1 MLRLALSLMLI
12 IMTKPLLILVI
23 GSSGQLGQSLKSV
36 SKQYPQFQFT
46 YSTRKELD
54 LFDLSTLDNFF
65 STQHFD
71 VIINCAAYTAVD
83 RAEQEPELAE
93 QVNHI
98 AVRKLADIAKQN
110 ASLLIHLSTDYVFNG
125 RACAPYS
132 ESDTTQPKS
141 VYGET
146 KYKGEQAIIETD
158 CHALI
163 IRTSW
168 LYSEFGHNFV
178 KTMLR
183 LGKEQK
189 RLSVVYDQVGT
200 PTYARDLA
208 SAIMVLVSQ
217 RGEQQRNDNYES
229 IYHYSNE
236 GVCSWYDFAK
246 SIFEVSHI
254 NCELEPIE
262 TKDYPTSAQRPHY
275 SLLNKQK
282 IKDDFQLT
290 IPYWRDSLSDCL
302 QNLKEEK

>member
-1 MLRLALSLMLI
+1 M
-12 IMTKPLLILVI
+12 
-23 GSSGQLGQSLKSV
+23 
-36 SKQYPQFQFT
+36 
-46 YSTRKELD
+46 
-54 LFDLSTLDNFF
+54 
-65 STQHFD
+65 
-71 VIINCAAYTAVD
+71 
-83 RAEQEPELAE
+83 
-93 QVNHI
+93 
-98 AVRKLADIAKQN
+98 
-110 ASLLIHLSTDYVFNG
+110 IHLSTDYVFNG